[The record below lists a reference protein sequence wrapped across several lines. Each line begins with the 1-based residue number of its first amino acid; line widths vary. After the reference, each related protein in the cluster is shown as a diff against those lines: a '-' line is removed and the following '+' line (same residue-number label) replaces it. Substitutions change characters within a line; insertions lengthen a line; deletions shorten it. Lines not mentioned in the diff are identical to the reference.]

1 MFFSLSISYLLI
13 WQINCLNSLQMATEN
28 SDKCSSSQFFISQV
42 ERLKAENP
50 NIHTYN
56 ILSLKYKELVFSLLY
71 FCLLITLWPTG
82 ESSIYWFI
90 YVDWT
95 HADNQHISPIIFNFW
110 QSNVLQRLAYKK
122 LLKIPIL
129 YTGFMVLTVC
139 DCTAIPLEENMWSP
153 CSVGSGEARVLLPK
167 HTKDLKF

>member
-1 MFFSLSISYLLI
+1 MFIIPMFHIPSWVTKSWKPKHSYIQYSILEI
-13 WQINCLNSLQMATEN
+13 KQRNTNSL
-28 SDKCSSSQFFISQV
+28 
-42 ERLKAENP
+42 
-50 NIHTYN
+50 Y
-56 ILSLKYKELVFSLLY
+56 FSLLV
-71 FCLLITLWPTG
+71 TLSIWPTG
-82 ESSIYWFI
+82 DSSIYWFI

-95 HADNQHISPIIFNFW
+95 HPDNQHISPIIFNFW
-110 QSNVLQRLAYKK
+110 QSNVLQRLALTK